1 MSLIVKECIDAGTQ
15 LGIWKKEEDLELLLS
30 VYPLVPTEKESF
42 EKISNPSRKNEWLT
56 TRILLTELIEK
67 RKIIQYTEHGM
78 PFLNESNLHISITH
92 SKHFVSILA
101 SENYIPGVDVE
112 HISLRINKVAHKFLS
127 ETEMKWCNNLTLMTA
142 CWSAKEAIFKV
153 IGKDLDFKDIEINP
167 FTIEQNMGSLS
178 AKIIKKDFTT
188 DFALNYRLIENDI
201 LVYTLRTIN
210 AY

>member
-1 MSLIVKECIDAGTQ
+1 
-15 LGIWKKEEDLELLLS
+15 
-30 VYPLVPTEKESF
+30 
-42 EKISNPSRKNEWLT
+42 
-56 TRILLTELIEK
+56 
-67 RKIIQYTEHGM
+67 
-78 PFLNESNLHISITH
+78 
-92 SKHFVSILA
+92 
-101 SENYIPGVDVE
+101 
-112 HISLRINKVAHKFLS
+112 
-127 ETEMKWCNNLTLMTA
+127 MTA